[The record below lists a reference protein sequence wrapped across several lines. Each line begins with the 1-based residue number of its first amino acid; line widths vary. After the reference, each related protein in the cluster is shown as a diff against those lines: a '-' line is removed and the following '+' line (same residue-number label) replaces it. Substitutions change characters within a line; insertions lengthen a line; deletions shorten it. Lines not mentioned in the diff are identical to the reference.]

1 MTVLYVL
8 RLLLL
13 GLIDALG
20 IVALVNL
27 WSEEQWAIFAIL
39 TFGLIVTNIIML
51 FQQAYPLRYIFP
63 GLLFFAAFVVY
74 PMFYTVYLSF
84 TNLSVGHLLTKE
96 QVIAQLQGKVVSI
109 PNAPR
114 FNFWAYANEEG
125 IPINLILQD
134 NEGHYHLINIEE
146 QTLDP
151 IDATDRR
158 LSDPDGDNV
167 FDQVNGFT
175 LLEGR
180 DLLRQMSTFENLVF
194 PFGEDVVKVA
204 SRDTFTTAKRQFQY
218 DPQTDQLLELYR
230 FNQSTNTWEFQ
241 DNPPAYE
248 ADGVQGFFVDDAG
261 EVLTPG
267 WQVWVGFDN
276 YLNIF
281 RNPRIMAPFL
291 EVFGWTITFALVSVL
306 LTFALGLFLAILLND
321 KSMKFSKFYR
331 GILIL
336 PWAIPAFISIMVWRG
351 LLNPVGPANLGIPWF
366 TDPTWAKTGLILL
379 NLWLGFPYM
388 MTIALGALQSIPSEL
403 YEAAYVDGASRWK
416 QFWRITFPLLLV
428 SVGPLLVGSF
438 AFNFNNFNVIFL
450 FTAGGPPIPE
460 AQTPAGATDILIS
473 YTYQVAFNGGW
484 GQQYGFAS
492 AITIGIFLLV
502 ATISAINFKFT
513 GALEEVGKE

>member
-20 IVALVNL
+20 IVALVSL
-27 WSEEQWAIFAIL
+27 WSGEQWAVFAIL
-39 TFGLIVTNIIML
+39 TFGLIITNIIML

-84 TNLSVGHLLTKE
+84 TNLSAGHLLAKE

-114 FNFWAYANEEG
+114 LDFWAYGNQEG
-125 IPINLILQD
+125 VPVNLLLRD
-134 NEGHYHLINIEE
+134 GEGSYYLIHIED
-146 QTLDP
+146 QSLNP
-151 IDATDRR
+151 IDAQDQR
-158 LSDPDGDNV
+158 LVDQDGDSV
-167 FDQVNGFT
+167 FDSFNNLT

-204 SRDTFTTAKRQFQY
+204 SRNTFTTAKRQFQY
-218 DPQTDQLLELYR
+218 DAQTDKLLELYR
-230 FNQSTNTWEFQ
+230 FNQSTNTWDSQET
-241 DNPPAYE
+241 PLTYE
-248 ADGVQGFFVDDAG
+248 ADGAQGFFVDGAG

-267 WQVWVGFDN
+267 WQVWVGLDN

-281 RNPRIMAPFL
+281 RNPRILTPFMG
-291 EVFGWTITFALVSVL
+291 VFGWTITFALVSVL

-321 KSMKFSKFYR
+321 ENLRFSKFYR
-331 GILIL
+331 GLLIL

-351 LLNPVGPANLGIPWF
+351 LINPVGPANMGIPWF
-366 TDPTWAKTGLILL
+366 TDPFWAKTGLIML

-388 MTIALGALQSIPSEL
+388 MTISLGSLQGIPSEL
-403 YEAAYVDGASRWK
+403 YEAAYVDGASHWK
-416 QFWRITFPLLLV
+416 QFWKITFPLLLV
-428 SVGPLLVGSF
+428 SMGPLLVGSF

-513 GALEEVGKE
+513 GALEEAGKD